1 MKIIFA
7 GTPAFAAEHLS
18 ILLKGDHKI
27 ISVLTQPD
35 RGSGRGKKISFSAVK
50 EVALKNNLE
59 VLQPTSL
66 KDAEILESL
75 KNLEPDII
83 LVVAYGLLIPKS
95 VLDIPKLGCINLH
108 ASLLPRW
115 RGASPIES
123 CIAAGDTESGI
134 TMMKMSVGLDEGP
147 VLKKFIC
154 ELDERETLGTLED
167 KFIGISSDK
176 LLTFLKDYEN
186 KKIDEIPQP
195 ETGST
200 YAHKID
206 NSFKQLNWTANTAI
220 EIENK
225 IRSLNPKHGA
235 FTYLG
240 EERIKIFNAR
250 AKKDKGLL
258 KPGLIHENSEGLLE
272 AGCKENSLLVIESL
286 QMPGKKI
293 ISSKEFIRGYQSVLT
308 QNLKFS

>member
-167 KFIGISSDK
+167 KFIGISSGN

-272 AGCKENSLLVIESL
+272 AGCKENGLLVIESL

>member
-167 KFIGISSDK
+167 KFIGISSDN

-186 KKIDEIPQP
+186 KKIDEIPQT

>member
-1 MKIIFA
+1 
-7 GTPAFAAEHLS
+7 
-18 ILLKGDHKI
+18 
-27 ISVLTQPD
+27 
-35 RGSGRGKKISFSAVK
+35 
-50 EVALKNNLE
+50 
-59 VLQPTSL
+59 
-66 KDAEILESL
+66 
-75 KNLEPDII
+75 
-83 LVVAYGLLIPKS
+83 
-95 VLDIPKLGCINLH
+95 
-108 ASLLPRW
+108 
-115 RGASPIES
+115 
-123 CIAAGDTESGI
+123 
-134 TMMKMSVGLDEGP
+134 MKMSVGLDEGP

-167 KFIGISSDK
+167 KFIGISSDN

>member
-1 MKIIFA
+1 MKIVFA

>member
-1 MKIIFA
+1 MDCSF
-7 GTPAFAAEHLS
+7 E
-18 ILLKGDHKI
+18 KGCP
-27 ISVLTQPD
+27 L
-35 RGSGRGKKISFSAVK
+35 RR

-167 KFIGISSDK
+167 KFIGISSDN

>member
-18 ILLKGDHKI
+18 ILLKGDHEI

-35 RGSGRGKKISFSAVK
+35 RRSGRGKKTSFSAVK

-167 KFIGISSDK
+167 KFIGISSDN

-272 AGCKENSLLVIESL
+272 AGCKENGLLVIESL